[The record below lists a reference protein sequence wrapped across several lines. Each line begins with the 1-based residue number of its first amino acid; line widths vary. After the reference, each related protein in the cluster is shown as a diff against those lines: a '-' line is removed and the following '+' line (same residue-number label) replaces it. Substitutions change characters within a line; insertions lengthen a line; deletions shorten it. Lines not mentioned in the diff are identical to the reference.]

1 MSGNIDTAEV
11 HICMF
16 HVWYVGCNETDLTKR
31 GGTVNTTACAD
42 RGFVNSSSISG
53 GVVCYNGTTAGSMA
67 VYICDDFLLME
78 GDEVTRVCQ
87 KDGIWNGSI
96 PQCNSKAGTLLDS

>member
-1 MSGNIDTAEV
+1 
-11 HICMF
+11 MF
-16 HVWYVGCNETDLTKR
+16 HVCYAGCTETDLSNQ
-31 GGTVNTTACAD
+31 GGMVNTARCAE

-53 GVVCYNGTTAGSMA
+53 GVVCYSTSTAGSKA
-67 VYICDDFLLME
+67 VYICDDDFLLME

-96 PQCNSKAGTLLDS
+96 PQCIPKSGTLLHS